1 MQKLFFASARGDRMI
16 FSETVLVTRL
26 AGADAALFD
35 GLASS
40 WTRDRHGD
48 QIAPG
53 AFLESISALA
63 AGQRRIPLLL
73 NHNTSEQLGGIKS
86 AAETDLGLRVQ
97 GQIVRGTPA
106 ADRVYDLSK
115 AGQMGLSVGFMPVAG
130 GSEPMEGGGTL
141 YRKAD
146 LVEVS
151 AVATP
156 SNRESRVLTIKSLA
170 ESSPAEFAC
179 LLRDGELPPMPRRLA
194 EKVARA
200 CLAAINE
207 TDTDEPTAEE
217 LAAIAS
223 ALERL
228 KLSFKPLRK

>member
-1 MQKLFFASARGDRMI
+1 MI
-16 FSETVLVTRL
+16 FSETVLVTRH
-26 AGADAALFD
+26 ADGADGGLFD

-40 WTRDRHGD
+40 WTKDRHGD

-53 AFLESISALA
+53 AFVESIAALA
-63 AGQRRIPLLL
+63 AGQRRVPLLL
-73 NHNTSEQLGGIKS
+73 NHDTSEQLGGIKT

-106 ADRVYDLSK
+106 ADRVHDLSK
-115 AGQMGLSVGFMPVAG
+115 AGQMGLSVGFLPVAG
-130 GSEPMEGGGTL
+130 ATESMDGGGTL
-141 YRKAD
+141 YKRVD

-228 KLSFKPLRK
+228 KLSFKPRKMTYGS

>member
-1 MQKLFFASARGDRMI
+1 MI
-16 FSETVLVTRL
+16 YSETVLVTRFAPDGSVD
-26 AGADAALFD
+26 AGMFE

-40 WTRDRHGD
+40 WSRDRHGD

-53 AFLESISALA
+53 AFVESITALET
-63 AGQRRIPLLL
+63 GQRRIPLLL
-73 NHNTSEQLGGIKS
+73 NHDTSTQLGGIKH
-86 AAETDLGLRVQ
+86 AAETDLGLRVK

-115 AGQMGLSVGFMPVAG
+115 AGQMGLSVGFMPIAG
-130 GSEPMEGGGTL
+130 ATEPIAGGGT
-141 YRKAD
+141 RFTRVD

-156 SNRESRVLTIKSLA
+156 SNRESRVLTIKALA
-170 ESSPAEFAC
+170 ESSPAEFER

-200 CLAAINE
+200 FLSALNDDDDPDPHQIAALNAALAA
-207 TDTDEPTAEE
+207 TLTA
-217 LAAIAS
+217 
-223 ALERL
+223 
-228 KLSFKPLRK
+228 FKSTR